1 MKIIKSFKTFEY
13 SELDNFDQ
21 SLKIQVENAIE
32 EIKPEIELYDYN
44 VDVIE
49 LNDRKVEIHAETG
62 GVPDEYTGYASPRY
76 SASIDGTIT
85 VIPTSSEVGVGN
97 YMFDGEIKTG
107 EGQTIIVNEETMDLK
122 ELLKKVFYEL
132 VHGGE

>member
-1 MKIIKSFKTFEY
+1 MKIIKSFKTFES
-13 SELDNFDQ
+13 SELDNFAQ

-62 GVPDEYTGYASPRY
+62 GVPDEYTGYGSPRY
-76 SASIDGTIT
+76 SVNIDGTLT
-85 VIPTSSEVGVGN
+85 MYTTH
-97 YMFDGEIKTG
+97 YMVSYEFDGEITTG
-107 EGQTIIVNEETMDLK
+107 EGQTIIVNESDSDLNAV
-122 ELLKKVFYEL
+122 LKKVFYEL
-132 VHGGE
+132 VHSRE